1 MAHSSAAATT
11 ATLNSVAHCVLA
23 PAYSVIAE
31 RENEEL
37 VGNEPV
43 RPEAILPSP
52 WPIRSWFSFQSL
64 PARALSTLALD
75 AVSRKLTRVIRK
87 AGSSRVPS
95 SLTDSPPG
103 Q

>member
-1 MAHSSAAATT
+1 M
-11 ATLNSVAHCVLA
+11 
-23 PAYSVIAE
+23 AE
-31 RENEEL
+31 RENDEL

-43 RPEAILPSP
+43 RPEAILARP

-75 AVSRKLTRVIRK
+75 AVSRKLTSVIRK
-87 AGSSRVPS
+87 AGSSSAPS
-95 SLTDSPPG
+95 CSKRDRPG